1 MISSISNQTPAKELI
16 RLRTR
21 EYIDATSEV
30 GFEDFKANK
39 CPDPVLFYIY
49 FGSINFDQVR
59 AGWEAED
66 ILYALANG
74 SRLDVLSLWASKL
87 EESVGKSVSLTTE
100 PVADKLY
107 WATVEISTADLNL
120 SYRNAESVHGR
131 YSESNMHDNETK
143 EYSALY
149 SVETGFVLFGSAER
163 PLEGV
168 MSSLTLDDVV
178 SYKIG
183 SVE

>member
-1 MISSISNQTPAKELI
+1 MISSISNQTPIKELI
-16 RLRTR
+16 KLRTK
-21 EYIDATSEV
+21 EYIDATDEV
-30 GFEDFKANK
+30 GLEDFKANK

-59 AGWEAED
+59 AGWDSED
-66 ILYALANG
+66 IQQAVLYAPRLA
-74 SRLDVLSLWASKL
+74 VLALWASKL
-87 EESVGKSVSLTTE
+87 EESIGKSVVLE
-100 PVADKLY
+100 DNPIPGKLY
-107 WATVEISTADLNL
+107 WATVEVATKDLNL
-120 SYRNAESVHGR
+120 SYKNADNVHGR
-131 YSESNMHDNETK
+131 YSESNMHDEGTK

-163 PLEGV
+163 PLEGI
-168 MSSLTLDDVV
+168 MSSLTVDDVV